1 MTPKFDWSH
10 AYKDY
15 ILGVPWW
22 SLGGFIVRVVANWIW
37 EVEGGTVENRIRK
50 IVAFLEM
57 VILVRFQKFG
67 LNCVPSMRT
76 CRHGSFLVH

>member
-1 MTPKFDWSH
+1 MPKFDWSY

-15 ILGVPWW
+15 ILGLPWW
-22 SLGGFIVRVVANWIW
+22 SLGGFIVGVVANGIT

-57 VILVRFQKFG
+57 VILVRSKRFG
-67 LNCVPSMRT
+67 LNRVPSMRT
-76 CRHGSFLVH
+76 CRHGKFLVH